1 MAEHIAD
8 CVALEEDGMDVHTWF
23 GLTYANYL
31 VLPRTLMQSMPAHW
45 QRHMVN
51 ALRALEDAY
60 RHIDQAPSYSV
71 RARDPLT
78 GKFIKDP
85 VPHYNR
91 GRTYV
96 APVLN
101 DGSEC
106 GR

>member
-1 MAEHIAD
+1 
-8 CVALEEDGMDVHTWF
+8 MDVHTWF
-23 GLTYANYL
+23 GLTYSNYL

-60 RHIDQAPSYSV
+60 RHIDHAPSYLV
-71 RARDPLT
+71 RARDAS

-96 APVLN
+96 APELI
-101 DGSEC
+101 DGEV
-106 GR
+106 RF